1 MKKTKRFKVLAAVL
15 AMVFSL
21 QMSAFAAE
29 ETQLATIPVEQPSA
43 WAAESIQWVS
53 IYELA
58 PKEMYANYTSNV
70 TREELCTVSVSLYE
84 RLTGN
89 VIDPVAKS
97 PFSDADSPAILKACA
112 INILTETGNFE
123 PQKEVTRLEMITCI
137 YNTLKAAQPDFN
149 FTAAAD
155 LRYDDVDKIPEASLE
170 VVKYSVSKG
179 ILKGRNDK
187 VLDIL
192 SLCTRQELMVFVK
205 NTYEFALYEA
215 NRDSKGAFWKVNDED
230 STVYLLGSVHAADP
244 SMYPLSKNILKAF
257 GESDVLVVEA
267 DISKQEE
274 AALYMAQKA
283 IYMDGNTL
291 DKNIPKE
298 LYDRLVKFLE
308 PYGINEEACNKF
320 KPWYAALLVQNL
332 QLAQNSLSSSLGI
345 DLFFLGKATGVKNI
359 LEIEGIKFQVD
370 MFDSFSNE
378 LQVQFL
384 SSTLSG
390 EVTKQEEEMKTLK
403 ELMKYWSA
411 GDTAKLEEVL
421 NKDGSE
427 SDTEGA
433 GEYKEFNEKMWES
446 RDSNMAEKVKSY
458 LADPEGKTYFV
469 VVGAGHMLGKTGII
483 EQLEGKYEI
492 EQIK

>member
-1 MKKTKRFKVLAAVL
+1 MKKTKIFKVLAAVL
-15 AMVFSL
+15 AVVFSL
-21 QMSAFAAE
+21 QMSAFSAE

-43 WAAESIQWVS
+43 WAAEGIQWVS

-58 PKEMYANYTSNV
+58 PKEMYANYTSYV
-70 TREELCTVSVSLYE
+70 TREELCTVSVSVYE

-89 VIDPVAKS
+89 VVVPAAKS
-97 PFSDADSPAILKACA
+97 PYSDADSQAVLKASA
-112 INILTETGNFE
+112 INILTKTEKFE
-123 PQKEVTRLEMITCI
+123 PQKEVTRLEMVTCI

-155 LRYDDVDKIPEASLE
+155 LKYADVDKIPEASLE

-187 VLDIL
+187 VLDVL

-205 NTYEFALYEA
+205 NAYEFALYEA
-215 NRDSKGAFWKVNDED
+215 NRDSKGAFWKVSDED

-257 GESDVLVVEA
+257 GDSDVLVVEA

-283 IYMDGNTL
+283 VYQDENTL

-298 LYDRLVKFLE
+298 LFDRFVNLLE

-359 LEIEGIKFQVD
+359 MEIEGIKFQVD
-370 MFDSFSNE
+370 MFDSFSTE

-384 SSTLSG
+384 SSALSG
-390 EVTKQEEEMKTLK
+390 EGTALEEEMGKLK
-403 ELMKYWSA
+403 ELMNYWSA
-411 GDTAKLEEVL
+411 GDMAKLEEVL

-427 SDTEGA
+427 SDTV
-433 GEYKEFNEKMWES
+433 EYKEFNEKMWES
-446 RDSNMAEKVKSY
+446 RDSHMAEKVKSY

-483 EQLEGKYEI
+483 KQLEGKYDI